1 MLLPLLLLL
10 KETEGQVVLEDEAVV
25 DTVDGGKNEGVVG
38 KVEGVVDVE
47 VNGVM
52 EGETVVVVLGR
63 LSDNIDRRV

>member
-1 MLLPLLLLL
+1 M
-10 KETEGQVVLEDEAVV
+10 VLEDAAVV

-52 EGETVVVVLGR
+52 EGEAVVVVLGR

>member
-1 MLLPLLLLL
+1 M
-10 KETEGQVVLEDEAVV
+10 VLEDAAVV

-63 LSDNIDRRV
+63 LSDSIDRRVCNEKQVP